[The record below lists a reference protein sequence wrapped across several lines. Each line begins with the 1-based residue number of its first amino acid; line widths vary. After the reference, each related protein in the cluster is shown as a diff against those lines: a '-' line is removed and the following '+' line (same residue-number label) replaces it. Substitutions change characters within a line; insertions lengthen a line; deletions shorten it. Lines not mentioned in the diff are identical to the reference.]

1 MADHVVQCGACRVD
15 VQVMRGEGDEA
26 VRCPAC
32 ARTAPKHEAI
42 RMARSYLIDVVMRDL
57 TEDLREVVLASPTLG
72 YQPAQRYDWVLQG
85 IQGLGA
91 AGRARRLYRSATI
104 R

>member
-1 MADHVVQCGACRVD
+1 MVGHVVQCGACRVD
-15 VQVMRGEGDEA
+15 VQVVREIDGDEA

-32 ARTAPKHEAI
+32 ARTAPKDEAV

-57 TEDLREVVLASPTLG
+57 TEDLRDVVRASPSLG

-85 IQGLGA
+85 I
-91 AGRARRLYRSATI
+91 
-104 R
+104 